1 MKMKSLMR
9 LVIIS
14 SFVLFAY
21 VATSA
26 QEKETAND
34 TKQAAEKTK
43 VVVTDGLAKAADA
56 TKTGVEKSAKAVK
69 TFGSNAVEVTDNVV
83 GKSAEVGG
91 KTLQAG
97 RYYTVKTWD
106 GTKWVSKQ
114 VWYETKAAGTAVT
127 KTVKN

>member
-14 SFVLFAY
+14 SLVLFAY
-21 VATSA
+21 VAASA

-43 VVVTDGLAKAADA
+43 VVVTDGLTKVADT
-56 TKTGVEKSAKAVK
+56 TKTAVEKSAKTVK
-69 TFGSNAVEVTDNVV
+69 NFGSNAVEVTENVV

-91 KTLQAG
+91 KAVKAG

-114 VWYETKAAGTAVT
+114 VWYETKA
-127 KTVKN
+127 TVKN

>member
-1 MKMKSLMR
+1 MNMKSLIR

-14 SFVLFAY
+14 SFVLSAY
-21 VATSA
+21 VAASA

-34 TKQAAEKTK
+34 TKSTAEKTR
-43 VVVTDGLAKAADA
+43 VVVTDNLAKAADT
-56 TKTGVEKSAKAVK
+56 TKTAAEKTAKSVK
-69 TFGSNAVEVTDNVV
+69 NFGSNAVEVTDNVV

-91 KTLQAG
+91 KTLQKG

-127 KTVKN
+127 KAVKN